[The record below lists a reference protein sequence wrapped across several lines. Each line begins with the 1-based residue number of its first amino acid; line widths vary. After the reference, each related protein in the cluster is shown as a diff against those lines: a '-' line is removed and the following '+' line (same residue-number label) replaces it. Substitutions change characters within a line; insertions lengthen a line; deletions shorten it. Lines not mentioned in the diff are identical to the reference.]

1 MENTNNNNIEVT
13 KDLFIKYLHNAFC
26 NGLNYFSSYGLGID
40 YNDENYAKA
49 KNEIKV
55 IKKQNGDLSE
65 VCYEDV
71 FIKMLELKLPI
82 YIIDTEC
89 NEYNVTLDLDEM
101 MKNFKLVPID
111 IIASFINEDDDAETC
126 DTFLQILMFKEIV
139 FC

>member
-1 MENTNNNNIEVT
+1 MENTNNNNIELT
-13 KDLFIKYLHNAFC
+13 KDLFIQYLHNAFC

-89 NEYNVTLDLDEM
+89 NEYNVTLDLDTM
-101 MKNFKLVPID
+101 YDNLKFVPLRTIANMKD
-111 IIASFINEDDDAETC
+111 ETDDAEDC
-126 DTFLQILMFKEIV
+126 DTFLQCVIYKEIV
-139 FC
+139 FA